1 VRGRREWEGPP
12 NDAHHRWPAKDSLRG
27 FSLVGLVKGTD
38 GRRAVKTASKRKKLQ
53 PGRELWE
60 KSTVTGNATRKK
72 YEKKKKEIFHFFVF
86 FLSVV
91 VDPYGGTALP
101 SQPSTS

>member
-1 VRGRREWEGPP
+1 
-12 NDAHHRWPAKDSLRG
+12 
-27 FSLVGLVKGTD
+27 LVGLVKGTD

-53 PGRELWE
+53 PGREMWE

-91 VDPYGGTALP
+91 FDPYGGTALP